1 MEVKR
6 PGSGKVW
13 EGCGKYKL
21 SAPLTQDNHV
31 FETSPLGDRQ
41 YFSEK
46 TVSQE
51 RKKKGFWGQIS
62 LGIPPYSN
70 FSFCLT

>member
-6 PGSGKVW
+6 PGSGKVK

-21 SAPLTQDNHV
+21 SVPLTQDNHV
-31 FETSPLGDRQ
+31 LETFPLGDRQ

-51 RKKKGFWGQIS
+51 RKKKGSGVK
-62 LGIPPYSN
+62 
-70 FSFCLT
+70 